1 MEEISIEKLNDAFR
15 GTDFGNKVNSN
26 TDEKLKYTLK
36 ALTERLYD
44 YHTGS
49 AITHIMIE
57 LKLLTPKSHLVTKRG
72 KIILRRNLKKLT

>member
-1 MEEISIEKLNDAFR
+1 MEEISIEKLNDAFK
-15 GTDFGNKVNSN
+15 GTDFGNKVNSSV
-26 TDEKLKYTLK
+26 DEKLKQVYK
-36 ALTERLYD
+36 SLTDRLYD

-49 AITHIMIE
+49 TITQIMIE